1 MARRREWDDV
11 PRSKY
16 ASAYAAW
23 VERAPTATA
32 ARKASSAER
41 RRKQQLEGTG
51 SSGGGE
57 GGRGSGGYYAYRD
70 REYDEQMEARYRA
83 RKGPPKRPSSAADVR
98 KGRPRGRHSP
108 EDDDDDEGG
117 GGRFR
122 TPSADVSRGGQW
134 REDFNSDHESA
145 PPREQH
151 YEQRSYTMHSKRRQK
166 RRDDFYHAH
175 RSPFDDD
182 EEGGGN
188 GGGGGEFFTKSF
200 HASEFSSM
208 ESPTAE
214 AAVRRSTS
222 PTRPS
227 STKASLGS
235 SRRSPFEDDFTP
247 PETRRGSAR
256 PFSSISSD
264 VSRYSHHS
272 LFYLR
277 VENLKIAIF

>member
-1 MARRREWDDV
+1 M

-23 VERAPTATA
+23 AERAPTATS

-41 RRKQQLEGTG
+41 RRKQQLEG
-51 SSGGGE
+51 SGGG
-57 GGRGSGGYYAYRD
+57 GGGGSGGYYAYRD

-83 RKGPPKRPSSAADVR
+83 RKGPPKRPSSAADMR
-98 KGRPRGRHSP
+98 KGRSRGRHSP
-108 EDDDDDEGG
+108 EDDEDED

-122 TPSADVSRGGQW
+122 TPSADVSRGQW

-182 EEGGGN
+182 EEGGNG

-214 AAVRRSTS
+214 ATVRRSAS

-227 STKASLGS
+227 STKASVGS

-264 VSRYSHHS
+264 VSR
-272 LFYLR
+272 
-277 VENLKIAIF
+277 